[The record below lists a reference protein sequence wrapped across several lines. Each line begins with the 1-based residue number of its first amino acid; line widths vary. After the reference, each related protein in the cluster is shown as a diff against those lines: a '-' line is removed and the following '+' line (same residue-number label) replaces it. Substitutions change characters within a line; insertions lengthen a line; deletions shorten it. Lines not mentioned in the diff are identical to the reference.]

1 MMNEKEKNIF
11 IKRIED
17 LKKKRNAI
25 ILAHVYQRKE
35 VQEIADY
42 IGDSL
47 DLSEKVMDIDASVIV
62 FCGVRF
68 MAETAAILNP
78 EKIVLLPDKG
88 AGCELADMASLEDLR
103 AVKMKYPNIPVVS
116 YVNSSA
122 VVKAESDI
130 CCTSANAVDVV
141 NSLNADRVLF
151 LPDKN
156 LGAWVNEKTDK
167 QIITWDGYC
176 YVHEENITIEKI
188 EKLKKLHSH
197 SKVIVHPECNGSI
210 RNLADF
216 IGGTGDMR
224 RYVKREIVD
233 EYIVGTEDGII
244 NTLRK
249 ENPHKIFYSV
259 RTICNGMKKID
270 LEKVLLSLERM
281 KHRVNIPEN
290 VRFKSRVAL
299 VKMLNVKKT
308 KNLEI

>member
-1 MMNEKEKNIF
+1 MMNEKTRNIF

-17 LKKKRNAI
+17 LKEKRNAI

-47 DLSEKVMDIDASVIV
+47 DLSERVMDIDASVIV

-78 EKIVLLPDKG
+78 EKIVLLPDNG
-88 AGCELADMASLEDLR
+88 AGCELADMASLEDLK
-103 AVKMKYPNIPVVS
+103 AIKTIYPNIPIVN
-116 YVNSSA
+116 YVNSTA

-130 CCTSANAVDVV
+130 CCTSANAVNVV
-141 NSLNADRVLF
+141 NSLNEDKILF

-176 YVHEENITIEKI
+176 YVHEENITTEKI

-197 SKVIVHPECNGSI
+197 SKIIVHPECSGSV

-224 RYVKREIVD
+224 RYVKQEKAD
-233 EYIVGTEDGII
+233 EFIVGTEDGII
-244 NTLRK
+244 NTLKK

-259 RTICNGMKKID
+259 ETICNGMKKID
-270 LEKVLLSLERM
+270 LEKIFLSLKTM
-281 KHRVNIPEN
+281 KHRVNVPEN
-290 VRFKSRVAL
+290 IRSESRMAL
-299 VKMLNVKKT
+299 VKMLSVKKT